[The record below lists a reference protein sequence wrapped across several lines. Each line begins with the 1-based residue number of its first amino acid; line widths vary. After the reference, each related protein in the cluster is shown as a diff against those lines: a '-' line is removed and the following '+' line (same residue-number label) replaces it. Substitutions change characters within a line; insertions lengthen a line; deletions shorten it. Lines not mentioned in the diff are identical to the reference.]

1 MKIMMKPVLLILAM
15 LLSTACSWGTDSES
29 AIGRVNDVKGNPRVF
44 RGHRYLELGPGSN
57 IEIQDSLITGFS
69 DKVEVKLRGG
79 TIVRV
84 GGDSELT
91 MQEYSGR
98 ARPGRLRLTSSG
110 GQYRITTGKSFR
122 RAGSSMEIDTP
133 YATILSG
140 NADLLVEHAVDA
152 SGLTVVQLG
161 SDPIK
166 VKNQFGETEL
176 LHRGEM
182 STISFGLLPSQ
193 PVRIGDSE
201 LDAAVESTSLLIRR

>member
-1 MKIMMKPVLLILAM
+1 
-15 LLSTACSWGTDSES
+15 
-29 AIGRVNDVKGNPRVF
+29 
-44 RGHRYLELGPGSN
+44 
-57 IEIQDSLITGFS
+57 
-69 DKVEVKLRGG
+69 
-79 TIVRV
+79 
-84 GGDSELT
+84 
-91 MQEYSGR
+91 
-98 ARPGRLRLTSSG
+98 
-110 GQYRITTGKSFR
+110 
-122 RAGSSMEIDTP
+122 MEIDTL

-152 SGLTVVQLG
+152 SGLTVVELG

-166 VKNQFGETEL
+166 VKNQFGETAL

>member
-1 MKIMMKPVLLILAM
+1 MMKPVLLILVMM
-15 LLSTACSWGTDSES
+15 LSAACSWGTDSES

-57 IEIQDSLITGFS
+57 IEIHDSVITGFS
-69 DKVEVKLRGG
+69 DRAEVKLRGG

-84 GGDSELT
+84 GRGSELT

-98 ARPGRLRLTSSG
+98 ARPGRLRLTPSG
-110 GQYRITTGKSFR
+110 GQCRVTPGKSFR
-122 RAGSSMEIDTP
+122 RAGSSMEIDTTS
-133 YATILSG
+133 ATILSG

-152 SGLTVVQLG
+152 SWLTVVQLG

-193 PVRIGDSE
+193 PVRIEESE
-201 LDAAVESTSLLIRR
+201 LDTAVESTSMLIRR